1 MTEKSYVTEDRCSE
15 HVKGLSAMMAGSMD
29 HVSDT
34 LKSLERGQDRLAA
47 NQDKLW
53 DALTGLDRRITHDN
67 GDLSLQS
74 QAKRN
79 AMVTEVNAASIRTNT
94 NTIIELRA
102 FIVRMA
108 WLVVGSILTVTG
120 VLWVRLAQ
128 S

>member
-15 HVKGLSAMMAGSMD
+15 HVKGLSLMMSGSLE

-67 GDLSLQS
+67 GDLSLQT

-79 AMVTEVNAASIRTNT
+79 AMATEVNAKSIESNTRT
-94 NTIIELRA
+94 ILEVRSVLI
-102 FIVRMA
+102 RMA
-108 WLVVGSILTVTG
+108 WLFLGAMATMLTV
-120 VLWVRLAQ
+120 VIVKLAE